1 MSTTTRAE
9 RGPVLAALP
18 VLRQR
23 LSMIVGGVLVTVLSI
38 WLVVNA
44 IKAPGS
50 FGIVPLSGIRDGS
63 IYALVALGYTLV
75 YGIIELINF
84 AHGDVFMWGNMITIT
99 IATTIFGL
107 DGSQSW
113 AVTIPL
119 VILTLLGAMAFC
131 ATLNVTIERLAYR
144 PLRSAP
150 RLAPL
155 ITAIACPTS
164 SRTPPARSTAS
175 APRASRTS
183 SRPSRCSTSAAPRSG
198 PSR

>member
-18 VLRQR
+18 AIRQR
-23 LSMIVGGVLVTVLSI
+23 LSMVVGGVLVTVLTI

-44 IKAPGS
+44 VKAPGS
-50 FGIVPLSGIRDGS
+50 FTIVLLSGVRDGS

-99 IATTIFGL
+99 LATTVFGL
-107 DGSQSW
+107 NGTQSW

-119 VILTLLGAMAFC
+119 VIVVLFGSMAFC
-131 ATLNVTIERLAYR
+131 ATL
-144 PLRSAP
+144 
-150 RLAPL
+150 
-155 ITAIACPTS
+155 
-164 SRTPPARSTAS
+164 
-175 APRASRTS
+175 
-183 SRPSRCSTSAAPRSG
+183 
-198 PSR
+198 